1 MKISQ
6 QTLQTLQMLQM
17 QPLPKLSILQPENLQ
32 VPITVPDHLLTVE
45 AADTAAVVVVD
56 TVAVAVTVV
65 TVLKAQTVHHPPAV
79 IQVLHNP
86 QTVLHQVH
94 LNHPVKLDKVRKLT
108 TYPTLSRFIF

>member
-6 QTLQTLQMLQM
+6 QTLQTLQMQQM
-17 QPLPKLSILQPENLQ
+17 QLRPKLSILKLENLQ

-45 AADTAAVVVVD
+45 AADTAVAD
-56 TVAVAVTVV
+56 TVAVVAVPVV
-65 TVLKAQTVHHPPAV
+65 TVLKAQTVHHPQAV

-94 LNHPVKLDKVRKLT
+94 LNHPVTLDKVRKLT